1 MPNVTVEWVE
11 GRDNETKAEVARRI
25 VEVLEQAAG
34 VPASSTNI
42 LFVDYGAE
50 DWFIGRESI
59 AEIRRKRAKT

>member
-11 GRDNETKAEVARRI
+11 GRDKETKAEVARRI

-59 AEIRRKRAKT
+59 AEIRRKRAKA